1 LSFCVLNI
9 LTIKYIT
16 KTRPPAQ
23 YDTTHQVCGLNMQ
36 VICIKCQKQ
45 GSLSLN
51 HYTSHGHRYQY
62 YGIQHYN
69 RDTKKRHTRARDKI
83 GQFVDCECFVE
94 IERDRAMII
103 VSLKEYSN
111 RVEHR

>member
-1 LSFCVLNI
+1 MDIGTSTMGSNI
-9 LTIKYIT
+9 TIVTPRNGI
-16 KTRPPAQ
+16 RAR
-23 YDTTHQVCGLNMQ
+23 V
-36 VICIKCQKQ
+36 
-45 GSLSLN
+45 
-51 HYTSHGHRYQY
+51 
-62 YGIQHYN
+62 IQHYN
-69 RDTKKRHTRARDKI
+69 RDTKKRHTRARDLERKLKLERIEACVNCQLLTECDKI

>member
-1 LSFCVLNI
+1 
-9 LTIKYIT
+9 
-16 KTRPPAQ
+16 
-23 YDTTHQVCGLNMQ
+23 MQ

-69 RDTKKRHTRARDKI
+69 RDTKKRHTRARDLERKLKLERIEACVNCQLLTECDKI